1 MIKFT
6 VQSDISTGLALRIAN
21 KTDIAGRITA
31 EQVRKDTSQYVPMLT
46 GSLDDRTIVKGTSI
60 IYPGPYARYLYYGKV
75 MVDPDTGSTYAKP
88 GATKVLTDRNLV
100 FTKDFHGQAQA
111 FWFEASKAQNKDK
124 WLQVMQRAV
133 DRYG

>member
-6 VQSDISTGLALRIAN
+6 VQSDISTGLAPRIAN